1 MMTIKPGDHGSTY
14 GGNPLGMACAKAAVE
29 VLIEEKMVENSLVMG
44 QILDRRLREVKFSFI
59 KEIRSRGLMIG
70 LEFNSNIK
78 KNTNDFS
85 KILMKNGLLAKA
97 SKNYIMKF
105 TPALVMT
112 EKETNQAADILIH
125 SLN

>member
-1 MMTIKPGDHGSTY
+1 
-14 GGNPLGMACAKAAVE
+14 
-29 VLIEEKMVENSLVMG
+29 
-44 QILDRRLREVKFSFI
+44 LREVKFSFI

-78 KNTNDFS
+78 KNANDFS

-105 TPALVMT
+105 TPALVMS
-112 EKETNQAADILIH
+112 EKETN
-125 SLN
+125 